1 MTHQSMAMPEM
12 EERTKSQQKVDNF
25 LSQVQSKGEVN
36 DDDNEESQDEDN
48 HGRDNEDEGEDLEL
62 EEVEHE
68 ARLTPNSGNRISI
81 KKLVI
86 DKRNIET
93 ENNDETQEQKEEAEN
108 GNETNTEPDD
118 NSTNRI

>member
-48 HGRDNEDEGEDLEL
+48 HGRDNEDEGEDL
-62 EEVEHE
+62 
-68 ARLTPNSGNRISI
+68 
-81 KKLVI
+81 
-86 DKRNIET
+86 
-93 ENNDETQEQKEEAEN
+93 
-108 GNETNTEPDD
+108 
-118 NSTNRI
+118 